1 MTGGTARVPIMCLT
15 PMRFST
21 LPTEAVRR
29 SFPPL
34 EAGPRAVRAL
44 ARSAAEAA
52 MAVGRV
58 AHAID
63 RAANLV
69 AAALRGH
76 HRLLLL
82 GAGTSGRLAV
92 LEATELWPTFRVK
105 AEAAIAG
112 GRKALVQSVEGAEDD
127 PAAGAKAAARLS
139 RGDVAIGVTASGVTP
154 FVDGALRKARSRG
167 AATILVTC
175 NPRTTIRA
183 GVVVALATG
192 AEPLAGSTRMNA
204 GTATKIALNAI
215 TTTAAAKAGKTWRN
229 RMVDVL
235 ATNAKLRDRA
245 KRLVVELGEVSS
257 ARADAILR
265 ETDNAKEGILM
276 ARRKFGSRAAR
287 QALAKVGG
295 SLARA
300 LGTR

>member
-1 MTGGTARVPIMCLT
+1 
-15 PMRFST
+15 MRFSS
-21 LPTEAVRR
+21 LPTESVRA

-34 EAGPRAVRAL
+34 ESGPRAVRAL
-44 ARSAAEAA
+44 AKAAAEAA

-58 AHAID
+58 ANAVD
-63 RAANLV
+63 RAATLV
-69 AAALRGH
+69 ATALCNER
-76 HRLLLL
+76 RLLFL

-105 AEAAIAG
+105 ADAALAG
-112 GRKALVQSVEGAEDD
+112 GQKALVRSVEGAEDD
-127 PAAGAKAAARLS
+127 ASAGGMAASALR
-139 RGDVAIGVTASGVTP
+139 RGDVAVGVTASGVTP
-154 FVDGALRKARSRG
+154 YVDGALRMARRRG

-175 NPRTTIRA
+175 NPRTKIRA

-229 RMVDVL
+229 RMVEVL

-245 KRLVVELGEVSS
+245 KRLVQELGEVTASQ
-257 ARADAILR
+257 ATRLLR
-265 ETDNAKEGILM
+265 ETASAKEAIVM
-276 ARRKFGSRAAR
+276 ARLGCGAGEARKRLKRGSIEAAIR
-287 QALAKVGG
+287 P
-295 SLARA
+295 
-300 LGTR
+300 

>member
-1 MTGGTARVPIMCLT
+1 MSNDR
-15 PMRFST
+15 RFSS

-34 EAGPRAVRAL
+34 ESGVQAVRAL
-44 ARSAAEAA
+44 ARSASEAA

-58 AHAID
+58 AGSVD
-63 RAANLV
+63 RAASLV
-69 AAALRGH
+69 AAALCDYRK
-76 HRLLLL
+76 LLFL

-112 GRKALVQSVEGAEDD
+112 GHRALVRSVEGAEDD
-127 PAAGAKAAARLS
+127 ASAGARAASRLR

-154 FVDGALRKARSRG
+154 YVDGALRKARSRG

-175 NPRTTIRA
+175 NPRTSIRA
-183 GVVVALATG
+183 RVVVALATG

-245 KRLVVELGEVSS
+245 KRLVVELGEVAP
-257 ARADAILR
+257 ARAAAILR
-265 ETDNAKEGILM
+265 ETASAKEGIVM
-276 ARRKFGSRAAR
+276 ARLGCGVVEARKRLKRGSIEAAL
-287 QALAKVGG
+287 QP
-295 SLARA
+295 
-300 LGTR
+300 

>member
-1 MTGGTARVPIMCLT
+1 
-15 PMRFST
+15 MRFSS
-21 LPTEAVRR
+21 LPTESVRV

-34 EAGPRAVRAL
+34 ESGPRAVRAL
-44 ARSAAEAA
+44 AKAAAEAA

-58 AHAID
+58 AGAVD
-63 RAANLV
+63 RAATLV
-69 AAALRGH
+69 AKALCNR
-76 HRLLLL
+76 HRLLFL

-105 AEAAIAG
+105 AEAVIAG
-112 GRKALVQSVEGAEDD
+112 GRIALVRSAEGAEDD
-127 PAAGAKAAARLS
+127 ASAGAKAASKLRP
-139 RGDVAIGVTASGVTP
+139 GDVAVGVTASGVTP
-154 FVDGALRKARSRG
+154 FVDGALRNARSRG

-175 NPRTTIRA
+175 NPRTRIRA

-192 AEPLAGSTRMNA
+192 PEPLAGSTRMNA

-245 KRLVVELGEVSS
+245 KRLVQELGEVTASQA
-257 ARADAILR
+257 ARLLR
-265 ETDNAKEGILM
+265 ETSSAKEAIVM
-276 ARRKFGSRAAR
+276 ARLGCRADEARKRLKRGSIEAALR
-287 QALAKVGG
+287 P
-295 SLARA
+295 
-300 LGTR
+300 